1 MEFRIRL
8 ASATPDMTAIDEA
21 LRQVDPAALVD
32 LDPAGDALRATV
44 WLGGDELA
52 AVLAQAGYPPSEV
65 QQLASVCC
73 GDCSG

>member
-8 ASATPDMTAIDEA
+8 ASETPDMTAIDEA
-21 LRQVDPAALVD
+21 LRQVDPAAIID
-32 LDPAGDALRATV
+32 RDPAGGALRATV
-44 WLGGDELA
+44 WVGAAELA
-52 AVLAQAGYPPSEV
+52 AVLAQAGYPPSEM